1 MREKKWSTEQQSA
14 GENKGGIS
22 LKQQFMYA
30 FQEIGSNPIYT
41 ITLSFLT
48 FFYTD
53 VLGINAGI
61 VGVIILI
68 SKFMDGIS
76 DIWAG
81 NLIDHTH
88 TKQGSAR
95 PWIMRSALLLALAY
109 VFLFTVP
116 NVALVGKII
125 YIFISYNFAM
135 TIAFTLLNAAVSA
148 LPIYMTDDSKSRSSA
163 YSIRMIFA
171 GLVQAIFSLVF
182 LNIVKAMGDDQA
194 AWIKASV
201 ILGIISFFACL
212 VTYFGTREKSENV
225 KNREDVK
232 SREAGNAAAECG
244 KTSSDAGNG
253 ECSVE
258 RHKAA
263 DSAVQDVPLRTALSS
278 LMHNKYWFMVLGIVV
293 IIVFHQVATLTVG
306 VYYAKYILFDTT
318 LAGSLILYHHAGG
331 AVGMLAMPALL
342 QKGISKKKAA
352 VFGGILM
359 VIGSVIAIINC
370 KGAFLIISLAMRGCG
385 FGIVNGVYYGMLA
398 DTVDYGEW
406 KTGVRTLA
414 VNTSVGTVGQK
425 LGSGIG
431 TAIIGFALSACGYNG
446 LAKTQ
451 SAAAI
456 GCIKSIFIVM
466 PLILYILLLVLLHF
480 YKLDDELPKIRE
492 ELEREHRK

>member
-135 TIAFTLLNAAVSA
+135 TIAFTLLNAAVNA

-182 LNIVKAMGDDQA
+182 LNIVKAMGDDQV
-194 AWIKASV
+194 AWIKVSV

-212 VTYFGTREKSENV
+212 VTYFGTHEKNEDV
-225 KNREDVK
+225 KNREDGN
-232 SREAGNAAAECG
+232 EAE
-244 KTSSDAGNG
+244 
-253 ECSVE
+253 
-258 RHKAA
+258 
-263 DSAVQDVPLRTALSS
+263 DVPLRTALSS

>member
-135 TIAFTLLNAAVSA
+135 TIAFTLLNAAVNA

-182 LNIVKAMGDDQA
+182 LNIVKAMGDDQV
-194 AWIKASV
+194 AWIKVSV

-212 VTYFGTREKSENV
+212 VTYFGTHEKNEDV
-225 KNREDVK
+225 KNREDGN
-232 SREAGNAAAECG
+232 EAE
-244 KTSSDAGNG
+244 
-253 ECSVE
+253 
-258 RHKAA
+258 
-263 DSAVQDVPLRTALSS
+263 DVPLRTALSS

-385 FGIVNGVYYGMLA
+385 FGIVNSVYYGMLA

>member
-135 TIAFTLLNAAVSA
+135 TIAFTLLNAAVNA

-194 AWIKASV
+194 AWIKVSV
-201 ILGIISFFACL
+201 FLGIISFFACL
-212 VTYFGTREKSENV
+212 VTYFGTHEKNEDV
-225 KNREDVK
+225 KNREDGN
-232 SREAGNAAAECG
+232 EAE
-244 KTSSDAGNG
+244 
-253 ECSVE
+253 
-258 RHKAA
+258 
-263 DSAVQDVPLRTALSS
+263 DVPLRTALSS

>member
-135 TIAFTLLNAAVSA
+135 TIAFTLLNAAVNA

-182 LNIVKAMGDDQA
+182 LNIVKAMGDDQV
-194 AWIKASV
+194 AWIKVSV

-212 VTYFGTREKSENV
+212 VT
-225 KNREDVK
+225 
-232 SREAGNAAAECG
+232 
-244 KTSSDAGNG
+244 
-253 ECSVE
+253 
-258 RHKAA
+258 
-263 DSAVQDVPLRTALSS
+263 
-278 LMHNKYWFMVLGIVV
+278 
-293 IIVFHQVATLTVG
+293 
-306 VYYAKYILFDTT
+306 
-318 LAGSLILYHHAGG
+318 
-331 AVGMLAMPALL
+331 
-342 QKGISKKKAA
+342 
-352 VFGGILM
+352 
-359 VIGSVIAIINC
+359 
-370 KGAFLIISLAMRGCG
+370 
-385 FGIVNGVYYGMLA
+385 
-398 DTVDYGEW
+398 
-406 KTGVRTLA
+406 
-414 VNTSVGTVGQK
+414 
-425 LGSGIG
+425 
-431 TAIIGFALSACGYNG
+431 
-446 LAKTQ
+446 
-451 SAAAI
+451 
-456 GCIKSIFIVM
+456 
-466 PLILYILLLVLLHF
+466 
-480 YKLDDELPKIRE
+480 
-492 ELEREHRK
+492 

>member
-135 TIAFTLLNAAVSA
+135 TIAFTLLNAAVNA

-194 AWIKASV
+194 AWIKVSV

-212 VTYFGTREKSENV
+212 VTYFGTHEKNEDV
-225 KNREDVK
+225 KNREDGN
-232 SREAGNAAAECG
+232 EAE
-244 KTSSDAGNG
+244 
-253 ECSVE
+253 
-258 RHKAA
+258 
-263 DSAVQDVPLRTALSS
+263 DVPLRTALSS

-385 FGIVNGVYYGMLA
+385 FGIVNSVYYGMLA

>member
-135 TIAFTLLNAAVSA
+135 TIAFTLLNAAVNA

-182 LNIVKAMGDDQA
+182 LNIVKAMGDDQV
-194 AWIKASV
+194 AWIKVSV

-212 VTYFGTREKSENV
+212 VTYFGTHEKNEDV
-225 KNREDVK
+225 KNREDGN
-232 SREAGNAAAECG
+232 EAE
-244 KTSSDAGNG
+244 
-253 ECSVE
+253 
-258 RHKAA
+258 
-263 DSAVQDVPLRTALSS
+263 DVPLRTALSS

-352 VFGGILM
+352 AFGGILM

>member
-95 PWIMRSALLLALAY
+95 PWILRSALLLALAY

-135 TIAFTLLNAAVSA
+135 TIAFTLLNAAVNA

-194 AWIKASV
+194 AWIKVSV
-201 ILGIISFFACL
+201 FLGIISFFACL
-212 VTYFGTREKSENV
+212 VTYFGTHEKNEDV
-225 KNREDVK
+225 KNREDGN
-232 SREAGNAAAECG
+232 EAE
-244 KTSSDAGNG
+244 
-253 ECSVE
+253 
-258 RHKAA
+258 
-263 DSAVQDVPLRTALSS
+263 DVPLRTALSS

>member
-1 MREKKWSTEQQSA
+1 MEQDGKKTDGA
-14 GENKGGIS
+14 IS

-61 VGVIILI
+61 VGVIILV

-95 PWIMRSALLLALAY
+95 PWILRSALLLALAY

-116 NVALVGKII
+116 NASLAGKII

-135 TIAFTLLNAAVSA
+135 TIAFTLLNAAVNA

-194 AWIKASV
+194 AWIKVSV
-201 ILGIISFFACL
+201 ILGMISFFACL
-212 VTYFGTREKSENV
+212 VTYFGTREKNDV
-225 KNREDVK
+225 TED
-232 SREAGNAAAECG
+232 A
-244 KTSSDAGNG
+244 
-253 ECSVE
+253 VE
-258 RHKAA
+258 KE
-263 DSAVQDVPLRTALSS
+263 VPLRTALSS
-278 LMHNKYWFMVLGIVV
+278 LLHNKYWFMVLGVVV

-306 VYYAKYILFDTT
+306 VYYAKYILFDAT
-318 LAGSLILYHHAGG
+318 LAGNLILYHHAGG

-359 VIGSVIAIINC
+359 VIGSVIAIVNC
-370 KGAFLIISLAMRGCG
+370 SGVFLIISLALRGCG

-431 TAIIGFALSACGYNG
+431 TAMIGFALSACGYNG

-451 SAAAI
+451 SAAAV

-492 ELEREHRK
+492 DLECRHAQKDAKTTG

>member
-182 LNIVKAMGDDQA
+182 LNIVKAMGDDQV
-194 AWIKASV
+194 AWIKVSV

-212 VTYFGTREKSENV
+212 VTYFGTHEKNEDV
-225 KNREDVK
+225 KNRE
-232 SREAGNAAAECG
+232 AGNEAE
-244 KTSSDAGNG
+244 
-253 ECSVE
+253 
-258 RHKAA
+258 
-263 DSAVQDVPLRTALSS
+263 DVPLRTALSS

-492 ELEREHRK
+492 ELECRHGAGADNAAGIDVTVGRDNDCGYR

>member
-95 PWIMRSALLLALAY
+95 PWIMLSALLLALAY

-135 TIAFTLLNAAVSA
+135 TIAFTLLNAAVNA

-182 LNIVKAMGDDQA
+182 LNIVKAMGDDQV
-194 AWIKASV
+194 AWIKVSV

-212 VTYFGTREKSENV
+212 VTYFGTHEKNEDV
-225 KNREDVK
+225 KNRE
-232 SREAGNAAAECG
+232 AGNEAE
-244 KTSSDAGNG
+244 
-253 ECSVE
+253 
-258 RHKAA
+258 
-263 DSAVQDVPLRTALSS
+263 DVPLRTALSS

>member
-1 MREKKWSTEQQSA
+1 
-14 GENKGGIS
+14 
-22 LKQQFMYA
+22 
-30 FQEIGSNPIYT
+30 
-41 ITLSFLT
+41 
-48 FFYTD
+48 
-53 VLGINAGI
+53 
-61 VGVIILI
+61 
-68 SKFMDGIS
+68 
-76 DIWAG
+76 
-81 NLIDHTH
+81 
-88 TKQGSAR
+88 
-95 PWIMRSALLLALAY
+95 MRSALLLALAY

-135 TIAFTLLNAAVSA
+135 TIAFTLLNAAVNA

-182 LNIVKAMGDDQA
+182 LNIVKAMGDDQV
-194 AWIKASV
+194 AWIKVSV

-212 VTYFGTREKSENV
+212 VTYFGTHEKNEDV
-225 KNREDVK
+225 KNRE
-232 SREAGNAAAECG
+232 AGNEAE
-244 KTSSDAGNG
+244 
-253 ECSVE
+253 
-258 RHKAA
+258 
-263 DSAVQDVPLRTALSS
+263 DVPLRTALSS

>member
-1 MREKKWSTEQQSA
+1 
-14 GENKGGIS
+14 
-22 LKQQFMYA
+22 MYA

-95 PWIMRSALLLALAY
+95 PWILRSALLLALAY

-135 TIAFTLLNAAVSA
+135 TIAFTLLNAAVNA

-194 AWIKASV
+194 AWIKVSV
-201 ILGIISFFACL
+201 FLGIISFFACL
-212 VTYFGTREKSENV
+212 VTYFGTHEKNEDV
-225 KNREDVK
+225 KNREDGN
-232 SREAGNAAAECG
+232 EAE
-244 KTSSDAGNG
+244 
-253 ECSVE
+253 
-258 RHKAA
+258 
-263 DSAVQDVPLRTALSS
+263 DVPLRTALSS

-492 ELEREHRK
+492 ELERRHRK

>member
-135 TIAFTLLNAAVSA
+135 TIAFTLLNAAVNA

-182 LNIVKAMGDDQA
+182 LNIVKAMGDDQV
-194 AWIKASV
+194 AWIKVSV

-212 VTYFGTREKSENV
+212 VTYFGTHEKNEDV
-225 KNREDVK
+225 KNREDGN
-232 SREAGNAAAECG
+232 EAE
-244 KTSSDAGNG
+244 
-253 ECSVE
+253 
-258 RHKAA
+258 
-263 DSAVQDVPLRTALSS
+263 DVPLRTALSS

-342 QKGISKKKAA
+342 QKGTSKKKAA

>member
-135 TIAFTLLNAAVSA
+135 TIAFTLLNAAVNA

-182 LNIVKAMGDDQA
+182 LNIVKAMGDDQV
-194 AWIKASV
+194 AWIKVSV

-212 VTYFGTREKSENV
+212 VTYFGTHEKNEDV
-225 KNREDVK
+225 KNREDGN
-232 SREAGNAAAECG
+232 EAE
-244 KTSSDAGNG
+244 
-253 ECSVE
+253 
-258 RHKAA
+258 
-263 DSAVQDVPLRTALSS
+263 DVPLRTALSS

-385 FGIVNGVYYGMLA
+385 FGIVNGVYYGVLA

>member
-53 VLGINAGI
+53 VLGLNAGI

-95 PWIMRSALLLALAY
+95 PWILRSALLLALAY

-135 TIAFTLLNAAVSA
+135 TIAFTLLNAAVNA

-194 AWIKASV
+194 AWIKVSV
-201 ILGIISFFACL
+201 FLGIISFFACL
-212 VTYFGTREKSENV
+212 VTYFGTHEKNEDV
-225 KNREDVK
+225 KNREDGN
-232 SREAGNAAAECG
+232 EAE
-244 KTSSDAGNG
+244 
-253 ECSVE
+253 
-258 RHKAA
+258 
-263 DSAVQDVPLRTALSS
+263 DVPLRTALSS

>member
-22 LKQQFMYA
+22 LKQQFMSA

-109 VFLFTVP
+109 VFMFTVP

-135 TIAFTLLNAAVSA
+135 TIAFTLLNAAVNA

-182 LNIVKAMGDDQA
+182 LNIVKAMGDDQV
-194 AWIKASV
+194 AWIKVSV

-212 VTYFGTREKSENV
+212 VTYFGTHEKNEDV
-225 KNREDVK
+225 KNRE
-232 SREAGNAAAECG
+232 AGNEAE
-244 KTSSDAGNG
+244 
-253 ECSVE
+253 
-258 RHKAA
+258 
-263 DSAVQDVPLRTALSS
+263 DVPLRTALSS